1 MIQILD
7 SNSNNSNSNKSF
19 LANVTELT
27 NESNLNNKTDDL
39 DFALP
44 LVILS
49 VRLAVIFLMAF
60 LVKKL
65 RVRLLYFLS
74 LFTTLIL
81 LVCLALVSDPALIG
95 LTLSDTTLKLI
106 KTVIICLHV
115 FVIQLGVNT
124 LPQLLEI
131 TLFPTSCKA
140 AMKGIMRA
148 IISVIM
154 VVFVFLF
161 KTLEYSH
168 TFYLMA
174 AVLLVSSPLLYLYVP
189 EIRNIGSDMAAEFF
203 LPSQTI
209 FYFFPPQLNIKHRN
223 EQAMQRWTSAVK
235 KISAYKAFIIRQVSE
250 ETEVDVYSRKHP
262 KVKFADKL
270 NHLEELCDS
279 GLLTKETK
287 ERVHF
292 VSNIMSQGNPLIVNP
307 SEQRV
312 LIGKGPIEF
321 QNDFLTGCGPSPS
334 DVIKAGSIFLFNDLL
349 IVATRV
355 ISNRRYIRE
364 VCFKRQELKTEQL
377 EETLILTDP
386 ISDIPKHLKIRF
398 ESSEL
403 ANLWNQYISFS

>member
-124 LPQLLEI
+124 LPQILEI
-131 TLFPTSCKA
+131 TIFPTSCKA

-148 IISVIM
+148 IVSVIV
-154 VVFVFLF
+154 VVFCVLF
-161 KTLEYSH
+161 RTLDYSH

-209 FYFFPPQLNIKHRN
+209 FYYLPPKSRRKERNI
-223 EQAMQRWTSAVK
+223 QALAKWSSAVR
-235 KISAYKAFIIRQVSE
+235 KITAYRAFIKRQVSQAV
-250 ETEVDVYSRKHP
+250 EVEKNSRKYP
-262 KVKFADKL
+262 KVKFAEEMID
-270 NHLEELCDS
+270 LEEI
-279 GLLTKETK
+279 GNNEPPTKKME

-292 VSNIMSQGNPLIVNP
+292 VSNIMSQGNPLITNP
-307 SEQRV
+307 SKQRV
-312 LIGKGPIEF
+312 LIGKGPVEF
-321 QNDFLTGCGPSPS
+321 QNRR
-334 DVIKAGSIFLFNDLL
+334 IKAGSIFLFNDLL
-349 IVATRV
+349 IVATRI
-355 ISNRRYIRE
+355 ISNRRYVRE
-364 VCFKRQELKTEQL
+364 ICFNREELTIARS
-377 EETLILTDP
+377 EETIT
-386 ISDIPKHLKIRF
+386 ISDIRGRNSEVKF
-398 ESSEL
+398 EDAEIAS
-403 ANLWNQYISFS
+403 LWEKYISSKARENDQI